1 MELRSN
7 GLGTGVPLTANRPQ
21 NTLAPRV
28 TIKAILTKRPYWSV
42 FVGFQLAGCLS
53 FLLVRNDS
61 GNTAA
66 MLLLLPG
73 SFTGPGVV
81 GIVAMIA
88 DGWDALPAWLWFV
101 VIPTILVGINFAT
114 WYAVTILRSK
124 GLNAHQSRM

>member
-21 NTLAPRV
+21 NTLTPRV

-53 FLLVRNDS
+53 FLLVRNDFGNRFQLAGCLS
-61 GNTAA
+61 FLLVRNDFGNTAA

-73 SFTGPGVV
+73 SFIGPGVV
-81 GIVAMIA
+81 GIVVMVAG
-88 DGWDALPAWLWFV
+88 GWDALPAWLWFV
-101 VIPTILVGINFAT
+101 VIPTILVGINF
-114 WYAVTILRSK
+114 
-124 GLNAHQSRM
+124 

>member
-1 MELRSN
+1 M
-7 GLGTGVPLTANRPQ
+7 
-21 NTLAPRV
+21 

-53 FLLVRNDS
+53 FLLVRNDF

-73 SFTGPGVV
+73 SFIGPGVV

-88 DGWDALPAWLWFV
+88 G
-101 VIPTILVGINFAT
+101 G
-114 WYAVTILRSK
+114 
-124 GLNAHQSRM
+124 